1 MVVLSGTFGLESMRG
16 LFQVKDSI
24 AQFANLCLGWTFLYY
39 ERGDVD
45 NFKRTSK
52 DLIWVCLLGLCTLS
66 ASYKPDHCW
75 GGDSR
80 RSNRWDWKLCI
91 CIYVLISVY
100 LYLCIHI
107 GVFVFVYLYW
117 CIWICV
123 FAQGGSRCGIKK
135 RRFHSQQ

>member
-39 ERGDVD
+39 ERGAIK
-45 NFKRTSK
+45 NFKRTRK

-107 GVFVFVYLYW
+107 GVFVFVYLYS

-123 FAQGGSRCGIKK
+123 FAQGGSRCGIKN